1 MPVARPPRRLPPQ
14 NRPVFSPLEMAPR
27 LRAQLRPLGQDR
39 ETALTGRQFIITE
52 WERWPMNKRLAFL
65 HDLTDDWCRDPALA
79 ALAVTIMRNSG
90 AIVRDYRAQ
99 WAALLAWVQ
108 DPQNFYYVNEPSE
121 RIQSPQHS
129 INTGTGDCDDAA
141 ILLAALGASIRLP
154 FRFVI
159 SGVNGKGEKVRWIEG
174 VGPVPP
180 GVQWSHIYVV
190 VGFPPFNPSAWEWA
204 EPTLPGVPLGWDVV
218 DAPKDRNGRVRLPE
232 MEAKPSR
239 LLSGP
244 LGMIESTGR
253 QTSPDAPKPA
263 PAPPA
268 PVAKWRAF
276 AASIPL
282 PQVAATVIAGV
293 LSYVLTQ
300 QVIAPRFRARAKP
313 NPRRRR
319 R

>member
-1 MPVARPPRRLPPQ
+1 MPVSRSPRRIPPQ
-14 NRPVFSPLEMAPR
+14 NRPVYSPLEMAPK

-52 WERWPMNKRLAFL
+52 WERWSMNKRLAFL
-65 HDLTDDWCRDPALA
+65 HELTDDWCRDPALA
-79 ALAVTIMRNSG
+79 ALTVKILRNSG

-108 DPQNFYYVNEPSE
+108 DPANFYYVNEPNE

-159 SGVNGKGEKVRWIEG
+159 SGINQRGEKVRWIEG

-180 GVQWSHIYVV
+180 GVQWSHIYVC
-190 VGFPPFNPSAWEWA
+190 VGWPPFNPAAWEFA
-204 EPTLPGVPLGWDVV
+204 EPTLSVPLGWDVV
-218 DAPKDRNGRVRLPE
+218 SAPKDGNGRVRLPE

-239 LLSGP
+239 LLAGTV
-244 LGMIESTGR
+244 GMIES
-253 QTSPDAPKPA
+253 DAPRPA
-263 PAPPA
+263 PALPA
-268 PVAKWRAF
+268 APRRPVRDF
-276 AASIPL
+276 AAAIPW
-282 PQVAATVIAGV
+282 PQVGATVIAGI
-293 LSYVLTQ
+293 LSYVVTQ
-300 QVIAPRFRARAKP
+300 QVIAPRFKR
-313 NPRRRR
+313 
-319 R
+319 

>member
-1 MPVARPPRRLPPQ
+1 
-14 NRPVFSPLEMAPR
+14 MAPK

-39 ETALTGRQFIITE
+39 ETALTGRQFVISD
-52 WERWPMNKRLAFL
+52 WERWPMDRRLRFL
-65 HDLTDDWCRDPALA
+65 HELTDDWCRDPALA

-108 DPQNFYYVNEPSE
+108 DPANFYYANEPNE

-159 SGVNGKGEKVRWIEG
+159 SGVNQHGQKVRWIEG

-180 GVQWSHIYVV
+180 GVQWSHIYVC
-190 VGFPPFNPSAWEWA
+190 VGWPPFNPAAWEFA
-204 EPTLPGVPLGWDVV
+204 EPTLTVPLGWDVV
-218 DAPKDRNGRVRLPE
+218 SAPKDANGRVRLPE
-232 MEAKPSR
+232 MEPSKI
-239 LLSGP
+239 LAGP

-253 QTSPDAPKPA
+253 QTSPDARPVPPTSLPA
-263 PAPPA
+263 TRR
-268 PVAKWRAF
+268 PVRDF
-276 AASIPL
+276 VASIPMQ
-282 PQVAATVIAGV
+282 QVAAIVLAGV
-293 LSYVLTQ
+293 VSFAITQ
-300 QVIAPRFRARAKP
+300 GVIAPRFTRQAPRQ
-313 NPRRRR
+313 NPRHRQSR
-319 R
+319 